1 MEKAIGSKTAVIA
14 SGFNHDHMTIMD
26 TDLET
31 TMKHKPTGSQQ
42 SIISNRV
49 SWFYDFGGPSITI
62 DTACSSGVVSVHLAA
77 QSLKSGDS
85 EMVGNR
91 LTLILFFASFMVQSL
106 TMETG
111 RGHRWKHHLIRSR
124 SHRNEPF
131 RVPRS

>member
-85 EMVGNR
+85 EMVGDH
-91 LTLILFFASFMVQSL
+91 IVYPSSVCQSL
-106 TMETG
+106 TFEY
-111 RGHRWKHHLIRSR
+111 RLWSQVAASSR
-124 SHRNEPF
+124 MF
-131 RVPRS
+131 QT